1 MKLLSTLTS
10 EDPEYKEFA
19 VSYGRLLSLLSRS
32 GGGAAEPHAR
42 RGRART
48 GAVHSGGSEDV
59 QSGPVDASVDREQRR
74 PFASPRLP
82 EEPPGAAEGA
92 PWA

>member
-32 GGGAAEPHAR
+32 GGGATEPHAR
-42 RGRART
+42 RGRARA

-74 PFASPRLP
+74 PFASP
-82 EEPPGAAEGA
+82 
-92 PWA
+92 

>member
-32 GGGAAEPHAR
+32 GGGATEPHAR
-42 RGRART
+42 RGRARADFLKSHQELLKEHR
-48 GAVHSGGSEDV
+48 GRDV
-59 QSGPVDASVDREQRR
+59 GTRA
-74 PFASPRLP
+74 
-82 EEPPGAAEGA
+82 
-92 PWA
+92 